1 METRWKKPGH
11 HYVSPFNFAPEI
23 TRGIAL
29 KPGEKVQF
37 YDSTIRKAML
47 VPGGKLPPESQVR
60 IAEAL
65 QEAGVG
71 GLFYNYFYDR
81 RILKGQERAQE
92 NQKGSTA
99 VCKAVPKMRKV
110 ACLYAFPKDFRMEDA
125 CELALEAGMDVL
137 EPGIPASDVER
148 EADVPGTSR
157 EKLIE
162 NMVKCIEYCKSL
174 GRPAAANFTDC
185 GRADPDHVAEMINA
199 AVDAGVSDVRLT
211 DSYSSMSPEGT
222 RYLIRMLKQ
231 KLRRPVPMMIHIHDD
246 YGLATAATISAAL
259 EGVHADTTVNGFGD
273 KGGFAA
279 TEEVAVALEFL
290 YDVRTTIKL
299 DRLKG
304 LSDLVVELT
313 GIPREPIK
321 AVVGTDI
328 FHVEAD
334 GAVARLLREK
344 VSIDDPGAR
353 VVARTYEPSL
363 VGRARTK
370 VWGRTTLEGAA
381 IREKM
386 KGMGLDFS
394 DAHVT
399 RINHEIDRRLARRN
413 NYPCWLEESEV
424 EGICRDLTST

>member
-1 METRWKKPGH
+1 MNTPWRKTGH
-11 HYVSPFNFAPEI
+11 HYVSPFNFAAEI

-47 VPGGKLPPESQVR
+47 VPGGKLPPENQVC

-65 QEAGVG
+65 QDAGVG

-81 RILKGQERAQE
+81 RILKSLEKAQE
-92 NQKGSTA
+92 NQLGSTA
-99 VCKAVPKMRKV
+99 VCRAVPKMRKV
-110 ACLYAFPKDFRMEDA
+110 ACLYAFPKGFRMEDA

-157 EKLIE
+157 EKLIDS
-162 NMVKCIEYCKSL
+162 MVKCIEYCKSL
-174 GRPAAANFTDC
+174 GKPAAANFTDC
-185 GRADPDHVAEMINA
+185 GRADPDHVADMINA
-199 AVDAGVSDVRLT
+199 AVDAGVTDVRLT

-222 RYLIRMLKQ
+222 RYLIRMLKE
-231 KLRRPVPMMIHIHDD
+231 KMRRSVPMMIHIHDD
-246 YGLATAATISAAL
+246 YGLATAATVSAAL

-290 YDVRTTIKL
+290 YGVPTTIKL
-299 DRLKG
+299 DRLKA
-304 LSDLVVELT
+304 LSDLVVEMT

-334 GAVARLLREK
+334 AAVARLLREDIT
-344 VSIDDPGAR
+344 IDDPGAR

-363 VGRARTK
+363 VGRSRTK
-370 VWGRTTLEGAA
+370 VWGRTTLDGAA

-386 KGMGLDFS
+386 KSMRLSFADE
-394 DAHVT
+394 HVL
-399 RINHEIDRRLARRN
+399 RVSREIERRLGTRR

-424 EGICRDLTST
+424 EGICRELTR